1 MNLSHEQKKL
11 YDQIQNMPR
20 YALDGQKSQE
30 IQKVIARKVQQRRAI
45 NRMGHRFKWGV
56 TCAAILCICVMLYKN
71 NTGILPALQS
81 TGSSILHTSQEASD
95 KTKRI
100 SPLDAMSAPAR
111 VTFQKF
117 LTAFSELQL
126 YSKVEI
132 EEKID
137 FKEKRIYDVT
147 LEKGEDKIAS
157 MVIDKATGQLESF
170 NRFKQE
176 SDSQTALSVSEAQKK
191 ATLWLKRIDEK
202 ITQDYTAS
210 HVESAAQIGGIEGK
224 KPTNVILSSI
234 VQFKP
239 VNLPETSSYY
249 AYFVTLDAQGELL
262 HITFKRTAERS
273 EEVEHKIQTAW
284 NETMKAFALNQP
296 DWVTIGY
303 FEMRKLLHQPPK
315 SLGNP
320 IEAAYLLEIAE
331 GELIKHRIRGDIIPL
346 LLVHPT
352 QKRGYLIWK
361 RENGNKA
368 AIELNWVKGKWVSKF
383 IEKKPKDQQKTKH

>member
-11 YDQIQNMPR
+11 YDQLQNMPR
-20 YALDGQKSQE
+20 YALDRQKSQE
-30 IQKVIARKVQQRRAI
+30 IQKMIGRKVQQRRAM
-45 NRMGHRFKWGV
+45 NRMGHRIKWGA
-56 TCAAILCICVMLYKN
+56 TCVAILCICFMLYKN
-71 NTGILPALQS
+71 NTLMLPALQS
-81 TGSSILHTSQEASD
+81 TGSINLNASQETSG
-95 KTKRI
+95 KKKLI

-117 LTAFSELQL
+117 LTAFPELQL

-137 FKEKRIYDVT
+137 FTEKHIYDVT
-147 LEKGEDKIAS
+147 LEKGENKIAS
-157 MVIDKATGQLESF
+157 MQIDKITGQLKSF
-170 NRFKQE
+170 NRIKQE

-202 ITQDYTAS
+202 ITQVYTAS

-239 VNLPETSSYY
+239 VNLPETSSYDT
-249 AYFVTLDAQGELL
+249 YFVTLDAQGELL
-262 HITFKRTAERS
+262 QIAFKRTAARS

-284 NETMKAFALNQP
+284 NETREAFALNQP
-296 DWVTIGY
+296 NWVTIGY
-303 FEMRKLLHQPPK
+303 FEMRGLLHQPPK

-368 AIELNWVKGKWVSKF
+368 AIELNWVKDKWVSKF
-383 IEKKPKDQQKTKH
+383 IEKQPEDQQKTKH